1 MPGPLPLSRTLVVVP
16 AAGQPVS
23 MASAQI
29 AVNIL
34 SFIGFILL
42 VVHVGSMPVARPA
55 LIAFSLYN
63 EISRPN
69 RTAAQA
75 LVFALQQK
83 TGWCRLQPAGR
94 GAASK
99 GRCRSVMQL
108 LLLHSLL

>member
-75 LVFALQQK
+75 LVFALQI
-83 TGWCRLQPAGR
+83 GRASCREGVEMC
-94 GAASK
+94 GVV
-99 GRCRSVMQL
+99 GVCD
-108 LLLHSLL
+108 